1 MFPNSGSNMAS
12 KKKQDLITEKSHGS
26 AVSLVVMANENPTLP
41 DLCVLEERQQQKC
54 LFFQWLERNVF
65 LTIAGEPTAH
75 YI

>member
-26 AVSLVVMANENPTLP
+26 AVSLVVMANENPGLP

-54 LFFQWLERNVF
+54 LFFQ
-65 LTIAGEPTAH
+65 
-75 YI
+75 